1 MMKVARGM
9 YERLGFERA
18 PVLDE
23 WVSEEP
29 YTAGE
34 PLHLIA
40 YVLDL

>member
-23 WVSEEP
+23 WVAEGP
-29 YTAGE
+29 YVE
-34 PLHLIA
+34 DPLHLIA
-40 YVLDL
+40 YILNL